1 MLCTTCNWSPHDVSA
16 HGELCANGHPV
27 AVVGTYPPDAHGY
40 RRCRACQRATQRK
53 HDAAHRER
61 NRARWRAWWARTHAS
76 PEVTPRDNGDD
87 TGERSVAG
95 PGAAAVTVAPT
106 TLPGGWDDPHR
117 LCGDVC
123 IAERIVVGRVPPFE
137 DAT

>member
-1 MLCTTCNWSPHDVSA
+1 MAHIRDTTSRNVPVLIHRGDEMLCTTCNWSPHDVSA

-106 TLPGGWDDPHR
+106 T
-117 LCGDVC
+117 
-123 IAERIVVGRVPPFE
+123 IKAAKEAERE
-137 DAT
+137 

>member
-1 MLCTTCNWSPHDVSA
+1 MLCTTCNWHPHDLSV
-16 HGELCANGHPV
+16 HGKLCINGHPV
-27 AVVGTYPPDAHGY
+27 AIVGRYGNGV
-40 RRCRACQRATQRK
+40 CRVCQRAMSKRYDT
-53 HDAAHRER
+53 ANRER
-61 NRARWRAWWARTHAS
+61 KRTHAS

-123 IAERIVVGRVPPFE
+123 IADRLVVGRVPPFE